1 MERFDVRS
9 DYYSNAGWRLTK
21 REDGQGAF
29 CYADDAIR
37 SQRRLRAVSILLVIV
52 CALLSGYLV
61 YEKYT
66 PKPVSKTI
74 SEEQYEQVTNEL
86 RRANAKAAVLERK
99 VADHQARRAMYERM
113 VKTLNGNLK
122 IRDQQLAALKASVP
136 PQEVVAK
143 EIRREA
149 STHAGID
156 AIALRDFGLA
166 PGKVKVI
173 P

>member
-9 DYYSNAGWRLTK
+9 DYYSNAGWRFAK

-29 CYADDAIR
+29 CYADAAIR

-61 YEKYT
+61 YDKYT
-66 PKPVSKTI
+66 PKPISKTI
-74 SEEQYEQVTNEL
+74 SQEQYEEIQEEL
-86 RRANAKAAVLERK
+86 RRANVKAAVLERK
-99 VADHQARRAMYERM
+99 VADNQARRAMYERM
-113 VKTLNGNLK
+113 IKTLNGNLK

>member
-9 DYYSNAGWRLTK
+9 DHYSNAGWRLAK
-21 REDGQGAF
+21 REDGLGAF

-37 SQRRLRAVSILLVIV
+37 STRRLRVLSILLVIA

-61 YEKYT
+61 YEKYA
-66 PKPVSKTI
+66 PKPVTKTI
-74 SEEQYEQVTNEL
+74 STEDHERLQVEL
-86 RRANAKAAVLERK
+86 RRANAKAFLLERK
-99 VADHQARRAMYERM
+99 LVDNQARRAMYERM
-113 VKTLNGNLK
+113 IKTLNGNLK